1 MPHYKLLNFIMRKNY
16 VFFVLLLLLNI
27 SMFGQKV
34 TLTPTLVNGVAY
46 SSGAINLESLSTSS
60 VSLSVEIKIPTNASV
75 GDQGTIKIY
84 FSKDNASGSNVANGG
99 DGGSIYIG
107 GGNVA
112 TRSFSIKL
120 YSGDFNTS
128 GGYIYA
134 EYKTYSGAAYKSSN
148 ISVKKNETSTT
159 PTTPTIPEFSD
170 SYFQYIPYGGF
181 PILPEFNNNFVN
193 AENIESQVWV
203 DENEFE
209 YKSQTSN
216 RIYRYGT
223 TLREK
228 TTFND
233 GRSPVYSREI
243 KVSPTNFYG
252 ASTIVDNEIESN
264 QYLTNDENP
273 KTIIGNQATKIDVIQ
288 GTGGRRNQSVTTNL
302 TNYQWQS
309 RIKFPVKW
317 SYFKYYFADSKY
329 NWVDITGA
337 TEANYTPPKTAQ
349 AMEYRRLVLEEKSA
363 PQTKYRKS
371 AASNVVNITPLS
383 NDSTKDIIC
392 CDQTVAVDKLANLI
406 VGDYQEFIQ
415 WQISKD
421 NVNWEDIFG
430 ANGRNYTPVRIQ
442 RGDGRRT
449 YINETDGNQEL
460 FYRRILFDYEDIK
473 YYTSNVIK
481 IIFESR
487 STTTNNSIKI
497 YPNPTTSILNIE
509 NTRTTVTLS
518 NITIMDQTGNTF
530 EPSSYSI
537 INSNLTQINVS
548 NLPSGIYFLN
558 MRIKAEGST
567 RGYSHQTT
575 FIKE

>member
-1 MPHYKLLNFIMRKNY
+1 MRKNY
-16 VFFVLLLLLNI
+16 VYFVLLLLLNI

-46 SSGAINLESLSTSS
+46 SSGSINLGSLSTSS
-60 VSLSVEIKIPTNASV
+60 VSLSVKIEIPSNASV

-84 FSKDNASGSNVANGG
+84 FSKGSALGSNVADNG
-99 DGGSIYIG
+99 DGGAIYIG

-120 YSGDFNTS
+120 YSGDFNVS

-134 EYKTYSGAAYKSSN
+134 EYKTYSGVTYKSSN
-148 ISVKKNETSTT
+148 ISIKKNETSTT
-159 PTTPTIPEFSD
+159 PTTPTTPDPSD
-170 SYFQYIPYGGF
+170 GYLQHIPYGGF
-181 PILPEFNNNFVN
+181 PLLPEFNTNFSN
-193 AENIESQVWV
+193 ADNIESQVWV
-203 DENEFE
+203 DENDLQ
-209 YKSQTSN
+209 YGSQTN
-216 RIYRYGT
+216 NQIYNYT
-223 TLREK
+223 KLREK
-228 TTFND
+228 TTFTD
-233 GRSPVYSREI
+233 GRSPIYSKGI
-243 KVSPTNFYG
+243 AAYPTNFYG
-252 ASTIVDNEIESN
+252 STTLVDNKIESS
-264 QYLTNDENP
+264 QYLTNDEIP
-273 KTIIGNQATKIDVIQ
+273 KTIIGNQATKTEVIP

-309 RIKFPVKW
+309 RIQSPLKW
-317 SYFKYYFADSKY
+317 PWFNSYYFAQY
-329 NWVDITGA
+329 GWTDINGA
-337 TEANYTPPKTAQ
+337 TEANYTPPKTSQ
-349 AMEYRRLVLEEKSA
+349 GMEYRRLVLEEKSA

-371 AASNVVNITPLS
+371 AASNVVNITSLS

-392 CDQTVAVDKLANLI
+392 CDQTVAEDKLANRI

-442 RGDGRRT
+442 RGNGRRT
-449 YINETDGNQEL
+449 YLDEIDENKEL

-487 STTTNNSIKI
+487 SSTTNNSIKI
-497 YPNPTTSILNIE
+497 YPNPTISILNIE

-558 MRIKAEGST
+558 MQVKAEGST

>member
-1 MPHYKLLNFIMRKNY
+1 MRKNY
-16 VFFVLLLLLNI
+16 VHLVLLLLLNI

-46 SSGAINLESLSTSS
+46 SSGSINLESVSTSS
-60 VSLSVEIKIPTNASV
+60 VSLSVKIEIPSNASV

-84 FSKDNASGSNVANGG
+84 FSKGSALGSNVVNGG
-99 DGGSIYIG
+99 DGGTIYIG

-120 YSGDFNTS
+120 FSGDFNVS

-134 EYKTYSGAAYKSSN
+134 EYTAFSGAAYKSSN
-148 ISVKKNETSTT
+148 ISIKKNDTSTT
-159 PTTPTIPEFSD
+159 PTTPTTPNSSD
-170 SYFQYIPYGGF
+170 GYLQRIPYGGF
-181 PILPEFNNNFVN
+181 PILPEFNTNFSN
-193 AENIESQVWV
+193 AENIDSQVWI
-203 DENEFE
+203 DENDIQYGNQANNQI
-209 YKSQTSN
+209 YK
-216 RIYRYGT
+216 YT

-243 KVSPTNFYG
+243 KASPANFYG
-252 ASTIVDNEIESN
+252 ASTIVNNTIESN
-264 QYLTNDENP
+264 QYLTNDEVP
-273 KTIIGNQATKIDVIQ
+273 KTIIGNQATKTDVIEAS
-288 GTGGRRNQSVTTNL
+288 GGGGRTRYQNVTTNL

-309 RIKFPVKW
+309 RIKSPLKW
-317 SYFKYYFADSKY
+317 PWFNSYYFAEYS
-329 NWVDITGA
+329 WVDIIGA
-337 TEANYTPPKTAQ
+337 TEQNYTPLKSEQ
-349 AMEYRRLVLEEKSA
+349 GMEYRRLILEEKFA
-363 PQTKYRKS
+363 PQTNYRKS
-371 AASNVVNITPLS
+371 AASNVVNVVSLS
-383 NDSTKDIIC
+383 SNSTKDIIC
-392 CDQTVAVDKLANLI
+392 CDQTVAVDKLANRI

-421 NVNWEDIFG
+421 NVNWENIFG
-430 ANGRNYTPVRIQ
+430 ANDKNYRPVRIEL
-442 RGDGRRT
+442 GNGRRT
-449 YINETDGNQEL
+449 YLNEIDENKEL
-460 FYRRILFDYEDIK
+460 FYRRMIFDYYGNK

-487 STTTNNSIKI
+487 SSTTNNSIKI

-530 EPSSYSI
+530 APNSYSI

-558 MRIKAEGST
+558 MQVKAEGST

>member
-1 MPHYKLLNFIMRKNY
+1 MRKNY
-16 VFFVLLLLLNI
+16 VYFVLLLLLNI

-46 SSGAINLESLSTSS
+46 SSGAINLGSLSTSS

-84 FSKDNASGSNVANGG
+84 FSKDNASGSNIANGG

-107 GGNVA
+107 AGNVT

-134 EYKTYSGAAYKSSN
+134 EYKTYSGVAYKSSN

-159 PTTPTIPEFSD
+159 PTTPTIPESSD

-216 RIYRYGT
+216 RIYKYT

-233 GRSPVYSREI
+233 GRSPNYSRVI
-243 KVSPTNFYG
+243 KASPSNFYG
-252 ASTIVDNEIESN
+252 TSTLVDNTIVGN
-264 QYLTNDENP
+264 QYLTNDEAP
-273 KTIIGNQATKIDVIQ
+273 KTIIGNQATKTE
-288 GTGGRRNQSVTTNL
+288 GTRGQQVTTNL

-309 RIKFPVKW
+309 RIKFPAQW
-317 SYFKYYFADSKY
+317 SYFKYYFTESKY

-337 TEANYTPPKTAQ
+337 TEANYTPAKTEQ
-349 AMEYRRLVLEEKSA
+349 AMEYRRLILEEKYA

-371 AASNVVNITPLS
+371 AASNVVNIIPLGNNS
-383 NDSTKDIIC
+383 IENIIC
-392 CDQTVAVDKLANLI
+392 CDQTIAVDKVATPI
-406 VGDYQEFIQ
+406 VGDYQQFVQ
-415 WQISKD
+415 WQISND
-421 NVNWEDIFG
+421 GITWEDIFG
-430 ANGRNYTPVRIQ
+430 ANSKDYLPIKN
-442 RGDGRRT
+442 RT
-449 YINETDGNQEL
+449 YGLTDTQTQ
-460 FYRRILFDYEDIK
+460 FYRRIYYDYAVQQK
-473 YYTSNVIK
+473 YCSSNIIK
-481 IIFESR
+481 IIFEIPHR
-487 STTTNNSIKI
+487 SYNAEFIKI

-509 NTRTTVTLS
+509 NTNTSTSLS
-518 NITIMDQTGNTF
+518 QITIIDETGNTF
-530 EPSSYSI
+530 VPISNSL
-537 INSNLTQINVS
+537 INSNLAQLDVS
-548 NLPSGIYFLN
+548 NLPSGIYFVNIQLI
-558 MRIKAEGST
+558 RSG
-567 RGYSHQTT
+567 RGAGRDSAQTK
-575 FIKE
+575 FIKQ